1 MKGAFIWIPIIGM
14 WVGGIAG
21 VGDLLARIYNW
32 AKYGSTYG
40 STICQ
45 SIKVGCDGL
54 MPDWKGLNEIFIWFF
69 NAPLS
74 ISGTLTFIACVW
86 IWIKLQDDFTL

>member
-1 MKGAFIWIPIIGM
+1 MNRIFMGFAKIGM
-14 WVGGIAG
+14 AVGGIAG
-21 VGDLLARIYNW
+21 VGDLLVRIYNW

-40 STICQ
+40 STICH
-45 SIKVGCDGL
+45 SVKVGCDGL

-74 ISGTLTFIACVW
+74 ITGIAIFFASSFIF
-86 IWIKLQDDFTL
+86 IHFDNMESY